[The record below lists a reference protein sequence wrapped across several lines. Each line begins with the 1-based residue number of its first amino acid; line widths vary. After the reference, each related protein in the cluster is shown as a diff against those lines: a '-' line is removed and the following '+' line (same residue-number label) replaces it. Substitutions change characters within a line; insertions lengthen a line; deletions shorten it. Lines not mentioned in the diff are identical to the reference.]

1 MRMSSATINSE
12 DENAKAGNTIGYMLS
27 SRLPV
32 LKLRTMYQLPRAPAW
47 TGATICELFGTTPD
61 YPLVVV
67 GRPREGGGEV
77 VA

>member
-1 MRMSSATINSE
+1 MSATINSE

-27 SRLPV
+27 SRLPI

-47 TGATICELFGTTPD
+47 TGTTIREIFGATPD
-61 YPLVVV
+61 YPLVMV
-67 GRPREGGGEV
+67 GHQRGGGGEM